1 MWHHCKVNASRKL
14 GQKII
19 EELFNM
25 LLMNPKNLIKFSLSS
40 EKELMLSIGREGLE
54 RLVSDKISSLT
65 DRNAINIHSKYFN
78 SNFSL

>member
-1 MWHHCKVNASRKL
+1 MWHHSKVNASRKL
-14 GQKII
+14 GQKVI

-25 LLMNPKNLIKFSLSS
+25 LVMNPKNLIRFSLSS
-40 EKELMLSIGREGLE
+40 KKELLPSIEREGIE

-78 SNFSL
+78 SNYSL